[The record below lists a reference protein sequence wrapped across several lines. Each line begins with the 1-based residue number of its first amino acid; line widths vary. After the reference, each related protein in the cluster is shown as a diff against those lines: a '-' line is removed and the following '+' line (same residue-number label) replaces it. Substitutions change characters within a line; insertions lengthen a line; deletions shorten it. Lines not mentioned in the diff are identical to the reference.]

1 MHAAARDPSDAWWK
15 NIYIPTN
22 KWIDD
27 HPLFWEYKPCFDLA
41 HVASQNLEMR
51 IKSANQVTHSLS
63 VGFTI
68 GISCQE
74 YRLFVVSIG
83 FRINNLCKGVFQS
96 YRGFEVK
103 QPLLHSVHGWNHVG
117 TSVPGCYHCYQR
129 ALHPVWNAM
138 RILKIPHQ
146 TQTWNI
152 FIPAVLSNGFPG
164 RVAHWINHKA
174 SVDLCCPSGRAWVV
188 KVSEQWVFGAV
199 PVPAGGCCWF
209 HAMSCGWSSLKTTL
223 WNTDE
228 YGWIWQEHANICKLS
243 NKWRCWR
250 KLGRLTAIHTILHP
264 DVSHPWFS
272 IPSVEES

>member
-1 MHAAARDPSDAWWK
+1 M
-15 NIYIPTN
+15 
-22 KWIDD
+22 
-27 HPLFWEYKPCFDLA
+27 FWLGTCGKPKLGD
-41 HVASQNLEMR
+41 E
-51 IKSANQVTHSLS
+51 NQVCQPSHPFFVCRVHDWNLLS
-63 VGFTI
+63 R
-68 GISCQE
+68 ISIVCCFYWLPDQQPLQ
-74 YRLFVVSIG
+74 RFLS
-83 FRINNLCKGVFQS
+83 S

-117 TSVPGCYHCYQR
+117 TSVPSCYHCYQR

-250 KLGRLTAIHTILHP
+250 ELGRLTAIHTILHP